1 MKRLICTMAVLL
13 ALCVPA
19 RADDGLSMDEAL
31 TRPMNVGAMYI
42 TDDGKTRL
50 HIRIAAEGRMN
61 VPWSDTGFMIERDGA
76 MYSEA
81 VDPAEFDRVYIETDI
96 PVEPES
102 TDEIISAS
110 EGNVTE

>member
-1 MKRLICTMAVLL
+1 MKRFICTAAVLL

-19 RADDGLSMDEAL
+19 RADDGLSMDEAMTL
-31 TRPMNVGAMYI
+31 YI

-61 VPWSDTGFMIERDGA
+61 APWSDAGFMIERDGA

-81 VDPAEFDRVYIETDI
+81 VDPVEFDRVYTETDM
-96 PVEPES
+96 PVEYES

-110 EGNVTE
+110 EGIVTE